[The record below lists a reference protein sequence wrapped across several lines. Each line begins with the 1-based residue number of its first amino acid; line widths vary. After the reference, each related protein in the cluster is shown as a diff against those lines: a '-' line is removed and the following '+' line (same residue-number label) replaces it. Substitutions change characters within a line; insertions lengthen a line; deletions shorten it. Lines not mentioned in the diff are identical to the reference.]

1 MKYSKTTSGGAS
13 TCTDAVSGSAA
24 IAGLDGVLEALQAP
38 RPQLGQERLERLEAL
53 RTDLVE
59 PAATLRA
66 DGDEARVLEHVQVLR
81 DRLLGDVEVLG
92 DLVDPAR
99 PVADEQEHRP
109 PAWLGQGREGRL
121 CAHGPGC
128 YRQALTCTR
137 RDLYNVLHAR
147 RDR

>member
-24 IAGLDGVLEALQAP
+24 IVGLDGVLEALQA
-38 RPQLGQERLERLEAL
+38 RGPQLRQERLERLEAL

-59 PAATLRA
+59 PAAALRA

-92 DLVDPAR
+92 DLVDRAR
-99 PVADEQEHRP
+99 AVTDEEEHRP
-109 PAWLGQGREGRL
+109 PAWLRQGREGRL
-121 CAHGPGC
+121 P
-128 YRQALTCTR
+128 R
-137 RDLYNVLHAR
+137 RRLRPHPSRAR
-147 RDR
+147 RGRLRPAGHQPAPALR